1 MNAIRRA
8 TSLVFAGVSAIAAA
22 GELSITEPT
31 VMTHSGD
38 YDNAVISA
46 ELTIAS
52 GAKVIAVGKSTKIDA
67 VVTLRE
73 GAKFSTSSSS
83 RQYSHVELGANGGC
97 GGFAV
102 EAGGRYGYDDSQ
114 LALWIE
120 ALALSSAAVTEG
132 ECIDVLTLGNGAY
145 ADITCFTNENAKS
158 ARYVFDGGFL
168 RNSYKNSVGSPLN
181 ADEGKSIIFKG
192 VNGNPIKVL
201 SVYNR
206 PTYFFLG
213 EGAFRT
219 EGECDFVI
227 EGMGERDAVPSRY
240 CTARD
245 QNPYPSTATNNPNRS
260 WFRITPNGIW
270 EWAHAGD
277 TRLQGY
283 AWLRLSADNRLPS
296 GSHTGGIKLEPSARG
311 IPRLDM
317 NGYSS
322 EINSL
327 VAGEGTQVTN
337 FATAVT
343 STLTFG
349 MHKDGVLSAVISGN
363 IDIVKRNAATRLT
376 VSDTTLPQS
385 FTVVEGTVTVVAG
398 EKGVSQFSGL
408 TLEAG
413 SVLEIDGAEVGY
425 THLENNGGS
434 VVCRNGGRLVY
445 RKVGPDTFYHID
457 ATEVMDVGGVH
468 VKEGALVFSGDTST
482 NEWWRFRFRA
492 AETTS
497 SKLEI
502 GRIALSSAIND
513 MVTGQE
519 CLYNSSLLNCKLM
532 SCDTPE
538 IVAECEGYT
547 NYVYRSEKAT
557 HPKDMPRGTALLS
570 PGRKFMYRHPSSGM
584 IQGMLDD
591 LFDLD
596 TSYRYIVYWTE
607 MLFEDLKL
615 DEYNPN
621 TWVDVTFR
629 LTEGK
634 NTARAYTFYATK
646 WAQAMARSWIV
657 ETSPDGMTW
666 EKVDERSETPLKT
679 YYTDPGKS
687 YAWYRFPHGYRFT
700 SGHLTGAL
708 GFSVDATVR
717 VDAGAILDCTMVVD
731 RQTVKSLAVDAFVGC
746 GMFKGVS
753 FAETGT
759 INVVNW
765 SRAVLKEG
773 VSFEVEDSAGMENIA
788 GWSVLK
794 NGEPVDASLYYENGR
809 LLLKPRAFVFT
820 VR

>member
-31 VMTHSGD
+31 VMTHGGD
-38 YDNAVISA
+38 YENAVISA
-46 ELTIAS
+46 GLTIGS
-52 GAKVIAVGKSTKIDA
+52 GAKVTAVGKATRIDA
-67 VVTLRE
+67 TVTLRE

-83 RQYSHVELGANGGC
+83 RQYSHVELGSNGGC
-97 GGFAV
+97 GGFVVDAS
-102 EAGGRYGYDDSQ
+102 GGYGYDDSQ

-120 ALALSSAAVTEG
+120 SLALSPEAVSDG
-132 ECIDVLTLGNGAY
+132 ETIDVLSLGSGAY
-145 ADITCFTNENAKS
+145 ADITCFTNENAKP
-158 ARYVFDGGFL
+158 ANYVFNGGIL

-192 VNGNPIKVL
+192 VDGNPIKVL
-201 SVYNR
+201 PVYNR
-206 PTYFFLG
+206 PNYFFLG
-213 EGAFRT
+213 EGLFKT
-219 EGECDFVI
+219 EGDCDFII
-227 EGMGERDAVPSRY
+227 EGMGERDAEPSRF
-240 CTARD
+240 CTERD

-260 WFRITPNGIW
+260 WFRITSNGTW
-270 EWAHAGD
+270 EWAHSGD

-283 AWLRLSADNRLPS
+283 AWLRLSAHNRLPS
-296 GSHTGGIKLEPSARG
+296 GAQTGGIKLESSVRG

-425 THLENNGGS
+425 THLVNNGGS

-497 SKLEI
+497 SKLEV
-502 GRIALSSAIND
+502 GRIALSTKAEG
-513 MVTGQE
+513 MVSDQE
-519 CLYNSSLLNCKLM
+519 KLYDSSFVNCKLAM
-532 SCDTPE
+532 CDVPD
-538 IVAECEGYT
+538 IVKEYSGYT
-547 NYVYRSEKAT
+547 NYIYSAAT
-557 HPKDMPRGTALLS
+557 ATTPANMPRGTALLS
-570 PGRKFMYRHPSSGM
+570 SGKMFRHQKGGLSQLMPDAIFDIDTGYRS
-584 IQGMLDD
+584 INI
-591 LFDLD
+591 
-596 TSYRYIVYWTE
+596 TTE
-607 MLFEDLKL
+607 LMVEDLAL
-615 DEYNPN
+615 DEYDES

-629 LTEGK
+629 LADGGK
-634 NTARAYTFYATK
+634 ETRSYSLYATK